1 MASERPPLEPESPA
15 PERSASERRTATEGA
30 GAAPQV
36 PARPPR
42 TKVSTAFS
50 GFVAGAIVLILLL
63 IFILEN
69 TQSVRISFLG
79 AGGHV
84 AIGVALLLAAV
95 GGALVVG
102 ILGAARIGQVRRHAK
117 RRGPARRR

>member
-1 MASERPPLEPESPA
+1 MT
-15 PERSASERRTATEGA
+15 ERSASEPGTAASGA
-30 GAAPQV
+30 GAAQQV

-42 TKVSTAFS
+42 TRVSTAFS

-69 TQSVRISFLG
+69 TKSVRISFLG

-84 AIGVALLLAAV
+84 AIGVALLVAAV

-117 RRGPARRR
+117 RRGQAPTR